1 MDGWM
6 DVVANLLDGSSDL
19 RLLDLW
25 PTLWCLPQHW
35 TRAASALAESR
46 GRDSVWRVRLGYEGM
61 VAFAVLPWAISQ
73 AQPLCCKDTQGAPG
87 EVPVERDWGFSPTAS
102 TDSRS
107 WIPDSWK
114 PWDNKLLLLFTPQS
128 FGVKK
133 QWIAAAKSV
142 QLCSTQC
149 DPTDGSPPGSPI
161 PGILQARTLEW
172 VAMSFSY

>member
-61 VAFAVLPWAISQ
+61 VAFAVLPWA
-73 AQPLCCKDTQGAPG
+73 
-87 EVPVERDWGFSPTAS
+87 
-102 TDSRS
+102 
-107 WIPDSWK
+107 
-114 PWDNKLLLLFTPQS
+114 
-128 FGVKK
+128 
-133 QWIAAAKSV
+133 
-142 QLCSTQC
+142 
-149 DPTDGSPPGSPI
+149 
-161 PGILQARTLEW
+161 TLSGP
-172 VAMSFSY
+172 ATML